1 MSGRMAPP
9 APWPAP
15 DDDDPTTMTAMTTN
29 PPPGPA
35 PQLLLIP
42 GLAGDATMWR
52 FQRAVLPAALRPEIT
67 EVHTRPEATTVQA
80 MAALLLAQYPGPLL
94 LCGASMGGMIAMEAA
109 RQAPGRVAGLALLGT
124 TARPE
129 TAEMQALREAAIAL
143 FEQGRVREVIE
154 PNVAFA
160 FHPTS
165 AARPDLVQD
174 YLDFV
179 LRAGA
184 EQLMRQN
191 RAVIV
196 RPDARLHLPEV
207 KCPVLVVC
215 GESDQLT
222 PLVCSEEIADLIPGA
237 ELEVV
242 ADCGH
247 MLTME
252 RPEVVNTLLTQWL
265 QRGGWIA

>member
-1 MSGRMAPP
+1 M
-9 APWPAP
+9 
-15 DDDDPTTMTAMTTN
+15 TMTTMTTN
-29 PPPGPA
+29 PPALPA

-52 FQRAVLPAALRPEIT
+52 FQREVLPESLRPEVT
-67 EVHTRPEATTVQA
+67 QVHALPEATSVQA
-80 MAALLLAQYPGPLL
+80 MAALLLEQYAGPLL
-94 LCGASMGGMIAMEAA
+94 LCGASMGGMVAMEAA
-109 RQAPGRVAGLALLGT
+109 RQAPGRVMGLALLGT

-129 TAEMQALREAAIAL
+129 TPEMQALRESAIAL

-160 FHPTS
+160 FHPVN
-165 AARPDLVQD
+165 AARHDLVQD

-184 EQLMRQN
+184 EQLVRQN
-191 RAVIV
+191 RAVIA
-196 RPDARLHLPEV
+196 RPDARLHLPQV
-207 KCPVLVVC
+207 SCPVLVVC

-222 PLVCSEEIADLIPGA
+222 PLACSEEIAELVPGA
-237 ELEVV
+237 ELEVL

-265 QRGGWIA
+265 QRGGWTA

>member
-1 MSGRMAPP
+1 MNRPP
-9 APWPAP
+9 APL
-15 DDDDPTTMTAMTTN
+15 PTMMMTAAQDAMTRN
-29 PPPGPA
+29 PPPSPA

-52 FQRAVLPAALRPEIT
+52 FQSAVLPAVLRPEIAG
-67 EVHTRPEATTVQA
+67 VHTRPEATTVQA
-80 MAALLLAQYPGPLL
+80 MAALLLEQYPGPLL

-109 RQAPGRVAGLALLGT
+109 RQAPGRVVGLALLGT

-129 TAEMQALREAAIAL
+129 TPEMQALREAAIAL

-165 AARPDLVQD
+165 AARADLVQD

-184 EQLMRQN
+184 EQLARQN
-191 RAVIV
+191 RAVIA

-215 GESDQLT
+215 GEADQLT
-222 PLVCSEEIADLIPGA
+222 PLACSEEIAGLIPGA
-237 ELEVV
+237 EFEVV

-265 QRGGWIA
+265 QRGGWMG